1 MDLRWIMFSCDFNQ
15 PQYDLSCYFTEPVM
29 IGGETVLSYK
39 YNNAT
44 FKQIVITA
52 RKLRTT
58 SKITKTN
65 WLVNRGKIILDQK
78 DKLLALPKTIV
89 QPLTNIKKRCRRFEW
104 VNGWVFISFIVEEIA
119 GLIFV
124 RNKQKKIIKIEV
136 KNILLTHS
144 QSILADKLRLGFRL
158 LWRTV

>member
-1 MDLRWIMFSCDFNQ
+1 
-15 PQYDLSCYFTEPVM
+15 M

-65 WLVNRGKIILDQK
+65 KLANRL
-78 DKLLALPKTIV
+78 
-89 QPLTNIKKRCRRFEW
+89 F
-104 VNGWVFISFIVEEIA
+104 
-119 GLIFV
+119 
-124 RNKQKKIIKIEV
+124 
-136 KNILLTHS
+136 
-144 QSILADKLRLGFRL
+144 
-158 LWRTV
+158 

>member
-1 MDLRWIMFSCDFNQ
+1 
-15 PQYDLSCYFTEPVM
+15 M

-65 WLVNRGKIILDQK
+65 KLANRGKINLDQK
-78 DKLLALPKTIV
+78 DKLFALPKTIV
-89 QPLTNIKKRCRRFEW
+89 QPLFN
-104 VNGWVFISFIVEEIA
+104 
-119 GLIFV
+119 
-124 RNKQKKIIKIEV
+124 
-136 KNILLTHS
+136 H
-144 QSILADKLRLGFRL
+144 
-158 LWRTV
+158 